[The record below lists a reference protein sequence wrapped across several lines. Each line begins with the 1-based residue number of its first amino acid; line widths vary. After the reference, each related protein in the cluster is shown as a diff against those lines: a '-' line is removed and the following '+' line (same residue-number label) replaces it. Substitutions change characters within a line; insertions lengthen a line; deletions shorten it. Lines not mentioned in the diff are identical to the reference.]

1 MSLYLVRYADDFKIF
16 CKKHSDAVKLFE
28 ATKQWLWE
36 RLGLEI
42 SPEKS
47 KIVNVKRHYSEFLGF
62 KLKVREKGK
71 KPDGSKRYVIEAHV
85 RDKALKKNSGKEQG
99 NHRSDTSHL

>member
-1 MSLYLVRYADDFKIF
+1 MPMEHPIKATRFGALRSYTKLKECYLVRYADNFKIF
-16 CKKHSDAVKLFE
+16 CKEHSDAVKLFE

-71 KPDGSKRYVIEAHV
+71 KPDGSKTVCDRGSCA
-85 RDKALKKNSGKEQG
+85 
-99 NHRSDTSHL
+99 